1 MSVSTII
8 TYGFGSYG
16 TVYYIPTLGFDIGS
30 AVADTT
36 PHVDIELNVNIA
48 RVKSFSVSIA
58 RTLDFT
64 GRLS

>member
-1 MSVSTII
+1 MSTSTVI
-8 TYGFGSYG
+8 TLGFGTFGS
-16 TVYYIPTLGFDIGS
+16 VNLVPTLGFNIG
-30 AVADTT
+30 AAADTT
-36 PHVDIELNVNIA
+36 PRVDIELNASIT